1 MAMQDDDVFV
11 TFEHMHG
18 VPGWGVRPG
27 FCHRGARAWCAQ
39 HGLDWESIV
48 RAGGVPSSVLA
59 ATGDALAAALVDY
72 ARSQE
77 HGHG

>member
-1 MAMQDDDVFV
+1 MSESELFV

-18 VPGWGVRPG
+18 VPGWGGRPG

-48 RAGGVPSSVLA
+48 RAGGVPASVLIS
-59 ATGDALAAALVDY
+59 TGDALAAALVDH

-77 HGHG
+77 RSNG